1 MRISLLHTIDGNRR
15 VFDDAA
21 TALGLDVGGLR
32 HEVRAD
38 LREAV
43 QQAGTFSLELK
54 ERTKRCIADLAAES
68 DVVIVTCAT
77 LSPVVDEMEERVI
90 PIIRA
95 DKALAAAAAKAGG
108 RIVVLCA
115 LESTVE
121 PNRKLFE
128 ANVTKTGT
136 SVDVVHVAD
145 VWTLYGSA
153 DFAAC
158 FAAVAHAADEA
169 YEAGAT
175 VVAFAHPW
183 MAPAADLV
191 RAGPRPLHSAESAL
205 RAAVSG

>member
-21 TALGLDVGGLR
+21 TALGLDAGGLR

-43 QQAGTFSLELK
+43 QQAGTFSAELK
-54 ERTKRCIADLAAES
+54 ETTKRCIADLAAES

-77 LSPVVDEMEERVI
+77 LSPVVDEIEERTI

-128 ANVTKTGT
+128 ANVVKTGT
-136 SVDVVHVAD
+136 SVDVVHVPD
-145 VWTLYGSA
+145 IWVLYGSA
-153 DFAAC
+153 DFSAC
-158 FAAVAHAADEA
+158 FAAVARAADEA

-175 VVAFAHPW
+175 VIAFAHPW

>member
-21 TALGLDVGGLR
+21 TALGLDAGGLR
-32 HEVRAD
+32 HAIRAE

-43 QQAGTFSLELK
+43 QQAGTFSPELK
-54 ERTKRCIADLAAES
+54 ERTKHCIADLAAES

-77 LSPVVDEMEERVI
+77 LSPVVDEIEARAI

-95 DKALAAAAAKAGG
+95 DKALAAAAATAGG

-128 ANVTKTGT
+128 ANVTKTST

-145 VWTLYGSA
+145 VWALYGSA